1 MSVSPRWNESL
12 TGLAS
17 VLSELA
23 ASAIEPILATHGAGF
38 GTFDLLAAVRA
49 AEGRESQGQIATRLG
64 IAPSSL
70 TEAVASA
77 VKKGFV
83 EQLVVA
89 SNQRSRRLML
99 TREGE
104 RLLDACLEELGRV
117 EERVRSAIGDGRS
130 AAAIETLKLA
140 VDALAANQAAP

>member
-23 ASAIEPILATHGAGF
+23 ASAIEPILVAHGAGF
-38 GTFDLLAAVRA
+38 GTFDLLAAVRS
-49 AEGRESQGQIATRLG
+49 AEGRESQGQIAARLG

-70 TEAVASA
+70 TEAVGSA

-117 EERVRSAIGDGRS
+117 EERVRTAIGEARS
-130 AAAIETLKLA
+130 ASAIETLKVA
-140 VDALAANQAAP
+140 VHALSESQASP